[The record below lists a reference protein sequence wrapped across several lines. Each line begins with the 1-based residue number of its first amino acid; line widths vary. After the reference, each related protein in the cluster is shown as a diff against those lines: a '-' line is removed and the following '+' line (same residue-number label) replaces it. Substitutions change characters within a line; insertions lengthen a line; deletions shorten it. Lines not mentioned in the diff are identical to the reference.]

1 MTENDNSWHLIGLQE
16 DQKVSSKSLNI
27 DLVSEESHVDD
38 DILSNT
44 SSSDDPAEF
53 SFRSANEDYQA
64 GLGSIS
70 DSLTT
75 LTGSKGS
82 GEKRDNSWKI
92 KTWQVVVLTSLLSVS
107 ASLAVQNFWNLWMI
121 PGLSKD
127 NTALS
132 CGGLSSGEAAA
143 LYSDFNFWTL
153 PTQAQDQDLTGTQS
167 SSQWKPTGKFYVDFD
182 NRIAYPMPD
191 EDVVGW
197 KRFKA
202 DSMILWYMSKS
213 KVKKLLQ
220 NDAIKSLQD
229 SCHNLLV
236 LVADKAARMRNKF
249 STVTGKAFSSTI
261 SIFQSCK
268 TRADKSLN
276 IFHRWLSSQSQ
287 FLFQWKQVG
296 SRFHGTIQKFTT
308 IIDCTI
314 NSGCG
319 IKGLIKQ

>member
-1 MTENDNSWHLIGLQE
+1 M
-16 DQKVSSKSLNI
+16 SSKSLNI

-75 LTGSKGS
+75 LTGSKGT
-82 GEKRDNSWKI
+82 GEKRDNGWKI
-92 KTWQVVVLTSLLSVS
+92 KTWQVVILTSLLSVS
-107 ASLAVQNFWNLWMI
+107 ASLAIQKFWNLWMI
-121 PGLSKD
+121 PGLSRD

-132 CGGLSSGEAAA
+132 RGGLSSGEAAA
-143 LYSDFNFWTL
+143 LYSNFDFWTT
-153 PTQAQDQDLTGTQS
+153 PTQAEDQGLTGAQS
-167 SSQWKPTGKFYVDFD
+167 GSQWKPAGKFYVDFD

-197 KRFKA
+197 ERFKA
-202 DSMILWYMSKS
+202 DSMILWYTSKS
-213 KVKKLLQ
+213 RVKKSLQ
-220 NDAIKSLQD
+220 NDVIKSLQD
-229 SCHNLLV
+229 SCHDLLV
-236 LVADKAARMRNKF
+236 LVADKAARIRNKF
-249 STVTGKAFSSTI
+249 STVTGEAFSSII

-276 IFHRWLSSQSQ
+276 IFHRWLSSQSK
-287 FLFQWKQVG
+287 FLFKWKQVG
-296 SRFHGTIQKFTT
+296 SRFHGTVRRFTT
-308 IIDCTI
+308 IIDCTVK
-314 NSGCG
+314 SGRG
-319 IKGLIKQ
+319 IKRLIKR